1 EHLLQELL
9 LPGSKG
15 CGCLPPPLARGAAS
29 IVAARHAPATLLG
42 CGLPDVTSGG
52 GSGSRKKPQSVA
64 PLWPSASPS
73 SQKRDDGEAL
83 ERWGFKDTR
92 FVADWVD
99 GKPAVQIT
107 SRRYPGLGAQPLFQ
121 LWSFFQ
127 TQLGVPMSVR
137 DMLPERPP
145 PELPPLPDGL
155 EEALAA
161 ALPPGRARTDPESRL
176 RAGTGHGLA
185 DIWKLRTR
193 QLPRLPDAVVRPE
206 NEDEVQALLA
216 AAAKFGFAVIPVGG
230 RTNVTSA
237 TAVPPKEVDPRPF
250 VMLDMRG
257 MAKIVWVNAEDG
269 VAMIEAGIT
278 GMALK
283 EGLSKF
289 GVNMGMEPDSMEFST
304 LGGWIATRASGMK
317 RARYGNIEDMVLEVR
332 VVTPTGMLWQRHGD
346 SSSASGAA
354 TAIGRASTNLGLPG
368 LVLGSEGCL
377 GVVTSAVV
385 RITSL
390 PEVVEYQSVVFPDWA
405 CGASW
410 MREVARLP
418 AALRPAS
425 CRLMDQ
431 NQLRLSRAL
440 REGGGNHGSS
450 LSAALQ
456 SAYLRFKGVRLDE
469 AAAATLVFEGSR
481 AEVRIQKEELSK
493 LVSRAGG

>member
-9 LPGSKG
+9 LPGCKD

-29 IVAARHAPATLLG
+29 IVAARHAPATLIG

-317 RARYGNIEDMVLEVR
+317 RARYGNIEDMVLEVPSR
-332 VVTPTGMLWQRHGD
+332 W
-346 SSSASGAA
+346 
-354 TAIGRASTNLGLPG
+354 
-368 LVLGSEGCL
+368 EG
-377 GVVTSAVV
+377 V
-385 RITSL
+385 
-390 PEVVEYQSVVFPDWA
+390 P
-405 CGASW
+405 
-410 MREVARLP
+410 
-418 AALRPAS
+418 
-425 CRLMDQ
+425 
-431 NQLRLSRAL
+431 
-440 REGGGNHGSS
+440 
-450 LSAALQ
+450 
-456 SAYLRFKGVRLDE
+456 
-469 AAAATLVFEGSR
+469 
-481 AEVRIQKEELSK
+481 
-493 LVSRAGG
+493 